1 MVFICLMGVV
11 SLFADMTQEGARGI
25 FGAYLGMMGASAAM
39 VGCISGAGELVGYG
53 LRFVTGIIASRSGKY
68 WFMTVGGYALAV
80 LAIPCLAFVPD
91 GNWMMAACFIILGR
105 VGKAIRQPAKS
116 TLLSYA
122 ASREGLGKS
131 FAIQEFLDQ
140 LGAFLGPVLIFW
152 VLSYYGSRGME
163 TAYGKSFL
171 FLGIPAFLCIAAVI
185 LAKIKFPDPEK
196 FEPEVKETK
205 EASWF
210 PF

>member
-1 MVFICLMGVV
+1 MTVRKNSSAMGFICLMGVV

-116 TLLSYA
+116 TLLSCLLYT
-122 ASREGLGKS
+122 SERVHFFLMPHPGKDSGKVLPFRS
-131 FAIQEFLDQ
+131 FWI
-140 LGAFLGPVLIFW
+140 
-152 VLSYYGSRGME
+152 S
-163 TAYGKSFL
+163 
-171 FLGIPAFLCIAAVI
+171 
-185 LAKIKFPDPEK
+185 LAR
-196 FEPEVKETK
+196 
-205 EASWF
+205 S
-210 PF
+210 

>member
-1 MVFICLMGVV
+1 MTVRKNSSAMVFICLMGIV
-11 SLFADMTQEGARGI
+11 SLFADMVQEGARGI

-39 VGCISGAGELVGYG
+39 VGCISGAGELAGYG

-80 LAIPCLAFVPD
+80 LSIPCLVFVPE
-91 GNWMMAACFIILGR
+91 GNWVMAACFIILGR

-122 ASREGLGKS
+122 ASQEGLGKS

-140 LGAFLGPVLIFW
+140 FGAFLGPVLIFW
-152 VLSYYGSRGME
+152 VLSYYGSRGWKRLMGKVFYSS
-163 TAYGKSFL
+163 AYRHFS
-171 FLGIPAFLCIAAVI
+171 A
-185 LAKIKFPDPEK
+185 
-196 FEPEVKETK
+196 
-205 EASWF
+205 
-210 PF
+210 

>member
-1 MVFICLMGVV
+1 MTVRKNSSAMGFICLMGVV

-105 VGKAIRQPAKS
+105 VGKTS
-116 TLLSYA
+116 
-122 ASREGLGKS
+122 
-131 FAIQEFLDQ
+131 
-140 LGAFLGPVLIFW
+140 
-152 VLSYYGSRGME
+152 
-163 TAYGKSFL
+163 
-171 FLGIPAFLCIAAVI
+171 
-185 LAKIKFPDPEK
+185 
-196 FEPEVKETK
+196 
-205 EASWF
+205 
-210 PF
+210 

>member
-1 MVFICLMGVV
+1 MTVRKNSSAVVFICLMGIV

-122 ASREGLGKS
+122 ASQEGLGKS

-140 LGAFLGPVLIFW
+140 LGAFLGPVLISGCC
-152 VLSYYGSRGME
+152 LIMEARGWKQLMGKVFYSS
-163 TAYGKSFL
+163 AYRHF
-171 FLGIPAFLCIAAVI
+171 FA
-185 LAKIKFPDPEK
+185 
-196 FEPEVKETK
+196 
-205 EASWF
+205 
-210 PF
+210 